1 MNFGDY
7 DLPEDTDATTS
18 AELLKHW
25 LRGLKNPLFPVG
37 IYSNCI
43 AIGKTFLE
51 GRSVLTSQLRQACK
65 KLCSDIPPVN
75 LMMLE
80 RLSGF
85 FKLATSAEFCDQTNM
100 TMNTFSI
107 VVGPNCL
114 RSPSDN
120 LLELAKNIHF
130 QNSFF
135 QCFMA
140 YLMESGLSFD
150 YSSFLPQ

>member
-7 DLPEDTDATTS
+7 DLPEETDATTA

-37 IYSNCI
+37 MYSNCI
-43 AIGKTFLE
+43 SIGKTFLE
-51 GRSVLTSQLRQACK
+51 GRSVLTPQLRQACK
-65 KLCSDIPPVN
+65 KLYGEIPSVN
-75 LMMLE
+75 LLMLE

-85 FKLATSAEFCDQTNM
+85 FKLATSVEFRDETHM

-120 LLELAKNIHF
+120 LLELAKNIHY

-135 QCFMA
+135 QCFME
-140 YLMESGLSFD
+140 YLMCEYLSFD
-150 YSSFLPQ
+150 YSSFLP